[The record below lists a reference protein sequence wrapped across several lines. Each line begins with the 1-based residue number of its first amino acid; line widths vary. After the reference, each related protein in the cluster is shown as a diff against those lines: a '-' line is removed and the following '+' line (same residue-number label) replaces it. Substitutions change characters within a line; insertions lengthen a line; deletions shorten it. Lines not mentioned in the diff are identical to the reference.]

1 MTVHLA
7 NLSDSVLVYALVFA
21 RTGAMIMLLPAIG
34 QAGIPPRVRLVL
46 ALAISFALTP
56 VVAHVYPQA
65 GPKSAIGLGFLIAQ
79 EATAGILVGLM
90 AQIIMSALNVAGALI
105 AAQTGLS
112 YAQSIDPAMG
122 EQSAI
127 VGTFLSMLGA
137 VLIFSTDLHHL
148 AIAAIQGSYTLIPPG
163 AALPTNDMA
172 ELTIRL
178 VSGAFGLGLQLAAPF
193 IVFGFA
199 VNSATGLLA
208 RMMPQLQV
216 FFVAMPINILAGFML
231 LMLLIGTMM
240 TVFLNFY
247 TSQMGSFG

>member
-127 VGTFLSMLGA
+127 VGTFLS
-137 VLIFSTDLHHL
+137 
-148 AIAAIQGSYTLIPPG
+148 
-163 AALPTNDMA
+163 
-172 ELTIRL
+172 
-178 VSGAFGLGLQLAAPF
+178 
-193 IVFGFA
+193 
-199 VNSATGLLA
+199 
-208 RMMPQLQV
+208 
-216 FFVAMPINILAGFML
+216 
-231 LMLLIGTMM
+231 
-240 TVFLNFY
+240 
-247 TSQMGSFG
+247 